1 MKRHLQSLFFKPLIP
16 FIMKTATKSA
26 STKDRNDLTPET
38 ITDRTPRA
46 TMPTSKIGAPAIFD
60 AKTGSYIMLPDGFRI
75 SQSNGKTW
83 IGSSADGQTFL
94 LAERFASSEQAIPSI
109 LAEGDLGLFLV
120 STRPAIEQISPS
132 IAGIEASGEFAGKE
146 IRAYLARVSVDK
158 KWSYL
163 VVVAGEAYVK
173 IAGLRKA
180 ALDIAQRFVL

>member
-1 MKRHLQSLFFKPLIP
+1 
-16 FIMKTATKSA
+16 MKTAMKTASA
-26 STKDRNDLTPET
+26 KGQNNPIPEAK
-38 ITDRTPRA
+38 TDKLPRTS
-46 TMPTSKIGAPAIFD
+46 MPAGKIGAPAIFD
-60 AKTGSYIMLPDGFRI
+60 AQTGAYVMLPDGFMI
-75 SQSNGKTW
+75 NQSNGKTW

-163 VVVAGEAYVK
+163 IVVAGEAYEK